1 MAREEWDLTGDFP
14 SSEAAGLGGREACII
29 SSSFSMQFN
38 TLAFSD
44 IVIFW
49 TASMTLSRGLSVL
62 PSRGEVWQEE
72 EEEEEGEGVSRR
84 MGTREDS
91 MAGLRVVMILDT
103 AIRLGGKEAR
113 EK

>member
-1 MAREEWDLTGDFP
+1 
-14 SSEAAGLGGREACII
+14 
-29 SSSFSMQFN
+29 MQFN

-62 PSRGEVWQEE
+62 PSRGEVWQ

>member
-1 MAREEWDLTGDFP
+1 
-14 SSEAAGLGGREACII
+14 
-29 SSSFSMQFN
+29 MQFN

-62 PSRGEVWQEE
+62 LSRGEVWQEE
-72 EEEEEGEGVSRR
+72 EEDEEGEGVSRR

>member
-1 MAREEWDLTGDFP
+1 M
-14 SSEAAGLGGREACII
+14 
-29 SSSFSMQFN
+29 
-38 TLAFSD
+38 
-44 IVIFW
+44 
-49 TASMTLSRGLSVL
+49 